1 MTTTDPET
9 AGRRSHLTLLAPEGV
24 ERIERG
30 RTAGEPG
37 SLLTGLVDDPPPYHA
52 GPRRKLPS
60 WATHLRDLRPLQ
72 LVQ

>member
-1 MTTTDPET
+1 MTDPAN
-9 AGRRSHLTLLAPEGV
+9 AGRRKRLTLLSQDDG

-37 SLLTGLVDDPPPYHA
+37 PLLAGLVDDPPPYHP

-60 WATHLRDLRPLQ
+60 WAAHLRDLRHLT
-72 LVQ
+72 LVE